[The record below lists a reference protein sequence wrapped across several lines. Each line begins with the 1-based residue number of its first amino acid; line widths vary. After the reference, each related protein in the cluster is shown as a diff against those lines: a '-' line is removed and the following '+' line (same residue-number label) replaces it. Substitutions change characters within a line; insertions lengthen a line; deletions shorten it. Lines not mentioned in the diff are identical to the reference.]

1 MSSSDLIILTILFI
15 TLVVLV
21 SGAKT
26 AHMPKPQSTEKP
38 PLAES
43 SGVGGNRKLG
53 RVANPTPSPSS
64 SVYTEET
71 TELMMD
77 TFSLSPT
84 NSSTYQI
91 DTYPNE
97 FHTGA
102 IGLPEK
108 NGSYSLDYSEC
119 FYNFCECCPPEKGP
133 VGPAGEKGPQGL
145 PGESG
150 LPGNRMALLEK
161 YVKVGKNKSLYV

>member
-1 MSSSDLIILTILFI
+1 MPSSDLFVLIILFMTPM
-15 TLVVLV
+15 VVLA

-26 AHMPKPQSTEKP
+26 PHVPKPQSTDKP

-43 SGVGGNRKLG
+43 SEVSGNRKFG
-53 RVANPTPSPSS
+53 RIVNPTPSPSS
-64 SVYTEET
+64 SLYTEDT
-71 TELMMD
+71 TDLMMD
-77 TFSLSPT
+77 AYSLSPT
-84 NSSTYQI
+84 NSSTHQI

-133 VGPAGEKGPQGL
+133 VGPPGEKGSQGP
-145 PGESG
+145 PGENG
-150 LPGNRMALLEK
+150 LPGNIDGIVR
-161 YVKVGKNKSLYV
+161 KSW